1 MNGKET
7 KVVIGDGEETRGTQ
21 LYSLNTQ
28 GLPGHLTDGP
38 GLCAFLI
45 TFLSLLIILITF
57 PLSLL
62 FTVKVVQEYERAV
75 IFRLGRLLSG
85 GARGPGIFFIL
96 PCVDSYT
103 KVDMRVLTY
112 DVPPQE
118 ILTKDSVT
126 IHVDAIMYYKVS
138 NATCCIANV
147 DDYSHSTR
155 LLAATT
161 LRNVLGT
168 KSLCDILSERES
180 IATDMQE
187 TLDEATEPWGV
198 KVERVEVKDVRLPQN
213 LQRAMAAEAEAAR
226 EARAKVITAEGE
238 QKASQALRE
247 AALVIS
253 DSPAALQLRYLQTLS
268 NISAEKNSTI
278 VFPVPVDLVNYFI
291 NRST

>member
-1 MNGKET
+1 M
-7 KVVIGDGEETRGTQ
+7 
-21 LYSLNTQ
+21 
-28 GLPGHLTDGP
+28 
-38 GLCAFLI
+38 FLI
-45 TFLSLLIILITF
+45 PILLC
-57 PLSLL
+57 SA
-62 FTVKVVQEYERAV
+62 Q
-75 IFRLGRLLSG
+75 
-85 GARGPGIFFIL
+85 
-96 PCVDSYT
+96 
-103 KVDMRVLTY
+103 
-112 DVPPQE
+112 
-118 ILTKDSVT
+118 
-126 IHVDAIMYYKVS
+126 VS

-238 QKASQALRE
+238 QNASQALRE

-253 DSPAALQLRYLQTLS
+253 DSPAALS
-268 NISAEKNSTI
+268 
-278 VFPVPVDLVNYFI
+278 
-291 NRST
+291 